1 MLREQIKKDILK
13 TIDKLPAFAKASAGR
28 HLTIDKSI
36 VEVAR
41 TGDPRFGD
49 FASNIALRATQNAK
63 RLTTNAKAHP
73 RGVPGKDIAH
83 PGGETG
89 SKQSAMEIARIL
101 AGSLQN
107 LPYLKKLEV
116 KEPGFIN
123 FFVKDEVWQKE
134 VEDVLKKKTFQ
145 SDFSGKK
152 VTVEFTDPNPFKEF
166 HIGHLYSNSVGEA
179 ISRLLE
185 ACSAQVKRAN
195 YQGDVGIHVACAIWG
210 MRKVLKGRGETLK
223 DQEDKSLAQR
233 VAFLGLAYTTG
244 ANEFEQNPKVKQEIT
259 ELNKQIYQELD
270 KIEEYKLGKKWSL
283 EHFEEIYKRLG
294 TSFDSYYFESQVGKI
309 GADLVK
315 KHLGKVFFQSDGA
328 IIFKGEKFGLHNRV
342 FINSLG
348 LPTYEAKELG
358 LAPTKYKDFAYDLS
372 IIITGNE
379 IVEYFKVLLAALSQ
393 IDPDLASKTRH
404 IAHGMVRMPGGKIS
418 SRLGNVLSG
427 EWLLNEAKKKALSI
441 LEESKISK
449 DVDKSDVSEKVA
461 VGAVKYALLKG
472 NIGQDIT
479 FSFEESVSLEG
490 NSGPY
495 LQYTYARCKS
505 VLEKASHTPGVCR
518 EATKLTPGVS
528 LDNFQEEEEQLL
540 RCLGHFEEVVIDA
553 AVGFSPNVLASYL
566 FELAQKYNFLY
577 NNLPI
582 LKAGENERQRRLF
595 LTEATAEVLKKGL
608 GFLGI
613 LAPEKM

>member
-1 MLREQIKKDILK
+1 MLREQIKRDILK
-13 TIDKLPAFAKASAGR
+13 TIDNLQ
-28 HLTIDKSI
+28 LTIDKSE
-36 VEVAR
+36 VEVTRPSDA
-41 TGDPRFGD
+41 RFGD
-49 FASNIALRATQNAK
+49 YATNVALKVGTRNTK
-63 RLTTNAKAHP
+63 H
-73 RGVPGKDIAH
+73 
-83 PGGETG
+83 ETRNTSG
-89 SKQSAMEIARIL
+89 SKQSPMEIAKIL

-123 FFVKDEVWQKE
+123 FFIKNEVWQKE
-134 VEDVLKKKTFQ
+134 VEDLLKKKTFE
-145 SDFSGKK
+145 SGFSGKK

-179 ISRLLE
+179 ICRLLE
-185 ACSAQVKRAN
+185 ACGATVRRVN
-195 YQGDVGIHVACAIWG
+195 YQGDVGVHVAKAIWG

-223 DQEDKSLAQR
+223 DQEGKSLAQR

-244 ANEFEQNPKVKQEIT
+244 ANEFEQDPKVKQEIT
-259 ELNKQIYQELD
+259 ELNKQIYEELD
-270 KIEEYKLGKKWSL
+270 EIEEYKLGKKWSL
-283 EHFEEIYKRLG
+283 LHFEEIYRRLG
-294 TSFDSYYFESQVGKI
+294 TRFDFYYFESQVGKV

-315 KHLGKVFFQSDGA
+315 KHLGKVFVESDGA
-328 IIFKGEKFGLHNRV
+328 IIFPGEKFGLHSRV
-342 FINSLG
+342 FINSQG

-358 LAPTKYKDFAYDLS
+358 LVSTKFQDCAYDFS

-379 IVEYFKVLLAALSQ
+379 IVDYFKVLLAALSQ
-393 IDPDLASKTRH
+393 INPDLASKTKR

-418 SRLGNVLSG
+418 SRLGNILSG

-449 DVDKSDVSEKVA
+449 DVDKKDVSEKVA

-479 FSFEESVSLEG
+479 FSLEESVSLEG

-495 LQYTYARCKS
+495 LQYTYARTRS
-505 VLEKASHTPGVCR
+505 VLEKAGY
-518 EATKLTPGVS
+518 TPGVS
-528 LDNFQEEEEQLL
+528 QGKTSRTPGVNGDLQKEEEQLL
-540 RCLGHFEEVVIDA
+540 GVLGHFEEAVVDA
-553 AVGFSPNVLASYL
+553 AEGFSPNVLTSFL
-566 FELAQKYNFLY
+566 FEVAQKYNFLY